1 MQVLLVQPVQGTGG
15 GLGDAVVQW
24 WWCEKLAW
32 VGGKLPVAGKKARW
46 GIGFGK
52 GGWGPRGIKDNLED
66 PKGPMDCP
74 PWGLPPFS
82 QRSCGLEVGW
92 CGIQWLKQG
101 GDSASRVFLQLSAS
115 QALTNVSG
123 DGESYGHL
131 ADC

>member
-1 MQVLLVQPVQGTGG
+1 M
-15 GLGDAVVQW
+15 
-24 WWCEKLAW
+24 
-32 VGGKLPVAGKKARW
+32 
-46 GIGFGK
+46 
-52 GGWGPRGIKDNLED
+52 KDNLED

-115 QALTNVSG
+115 QALTNVTG
-123 DGESYGHL
+123 DGVSNGHL
-131 ADC
+131 ANC